1 MMVLL
6 DAGWFALWA
15 FGWFRAFAWSLLGH
29 SRGVAGPSFRGHV
42 LSGVFGAY
50 FPGAQVD
57 WLLAP
62 LAAVLCGRVLSC

>member
-1 MMVLL
+1 MQDGLPYGRLAGSVRLL
-6 DAGWFALWA
+6 G
-15 FGWFRAFAWSLLGH
+15 SLLGH
-29 SRGVAGPSFRGHV
+29 SRHVAGPSFRGHV

-62 LAAVLCGRVLSC
+62 LAAVLCGRV